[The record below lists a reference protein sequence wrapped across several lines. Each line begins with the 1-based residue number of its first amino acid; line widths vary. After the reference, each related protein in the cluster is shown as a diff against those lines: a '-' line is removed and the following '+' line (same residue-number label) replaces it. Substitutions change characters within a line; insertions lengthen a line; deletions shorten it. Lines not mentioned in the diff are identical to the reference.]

1 MLYALSFFFGA
12 AIGSFVQLVAAR
24 YRVAPIVKS
33 RSKCLS
39 CGEALRALDLI
50 PIFSYL
56 FLKGKCRY
64 CNSSYGFS
72 TILIELTYGIIFVL
86 LYHFILAGQASLLV
100 ASLWLIYY
108 SLLFTTMGI
117 IAIYDNAHTYIPVP
131 YLLFYCFLTL
141 VVLLIRFLDDG
152 SVLLLLA
159 PIIVALPF
167 LLIWVITRGRGLG
180 FGDVMLFLGVGAF
193 FGIEQGFAVLL
204 LSVWIGAIV
213 GVIIYFLRLK
223 NANRNSVIPFVPFIV
238 IAFIVVLFTDI
249 DLFSIARVF
258 A

>member
-1 MLYALSFFFGA
+1 M
-12 AIGSFVQLVAAR
+12 VAAR

-33 RSKCLS
+33 RRKCLS

-213 GVIIYFLRLK
+213 GIIIYFLRLK
-223 NANRNSVIPFVPFIV
+223 NAKRNSVIPFVPFIV